1 MTRST
6 PHVTAP
12 FITTIPRLIAS
23 SSTPLSHKSLSSK
36 PSLLKFV
43 LFSTVVA
50 STAMMSACGGADS
63 STEIEGARTISL
75 SIPFAAQVDGEAAI
89 CGTEF
94 QSVGADATTVTFADI
109 RLYAHDFKLVTDEGV
124 EIDLTL
130 DTLSGDSPAQN
141 DRVVQLDL
149 RDTVGCESGAD
160 TNPNFNDLA
169 MVSGTVPEGVTVSA
183 LRFTL
188 GVPFDLNHASQ
199 SDAAEP
205 LRNPGRASGAGWNW
219 QNGYKFASFDV
230 MPVGGWT
237 DPADAERSGSRW
249 NAHIGS
255 TGCPVTA
262 SELENGTE
270 PETCTNENRPV
281 ITLALGAFELE
292 DLESESLESE
302 SVQVVIDYA
311 KLVDRVSVAQDEGEK
326 PGCMSGP
333 TDPECEDVFANL
345 GLSWGDNTASTQS
358 VFTLEAVPQSSPSA
372 E

>member
-1 MTRST
+1 MS
-6 PHVTAP
+6 HVTAQ
-12 FITTIPRLIAS
+12 FSRK
-23 SSTPLSHKSLSSK
+23 PLMLSALTMSAV
-36 PSLLKFV
+36 LL
-43 LFSTVVA
+43 
-50 STAMMSACGGADS
+50 SACGGADS
-63 STEIEGARTISL
+63 STDIDGARTIAL
-75 SIPFAAQVDGEAAI
+75 SIPFAAQVDGEAAT

-94 QSVGADATTVTFADI
+94 QSVGADATTITFADL

-160 TNPNFNDLA
+160 ANPNFNDLA
-169 MVSGTVPEGVTVSA
+169 WVSGTVPEGVTVFA

-237 DPADAERSGSRW
+237 DPADAARSGSRW

-292 DLESESLESE
+292 HLESE

-311 KLVDRVSVAQDEGEK
+311 KLVDGVSVAQDEGGA

-333 TDPECEDVFANL
+333 ADPECEGVFANL
-345 GLSWGDNTASTQS
+345 GLSWGGNTASTQS
-358 VFTLEAVPQSSPSA
+358 VFTLEAAPQSMLESSPQSGPSA

>member
-1 MTRST
+1 MRT
-6 PHVTAP
+6 HVQE
-12 FITTIPRLIAS
+12 
-23 SSTPLSHKSLSSK
+23 
-36 PSLLKFV
+36 
-43 LFSTVVA
+43 FSTA
-50 STAMMSACGGADS
+50 G
-63 STEIEGARTISL
+63 RRFTIH
-75 SIPFAAQVDGEAAI
+75 
-89 CGTEF
+89 
-94 QSVGADATTVTFADI
+94 
-109 RLYAHDFKLVTDEGV
+109 LYAHDFKLVTDEGV

-130 DTLSGDSPAQN
+130 NTLSGDSPAQN

-160 TNPNFNDLA
+160 ANPNFNDLA

-237 DPADAERSGSRW
+237 DPADAERTGSRW

-262 SELENGTE
+262 SELESGTE
-270 PETCTNENRPV
+270 PEACTNENRPV

-311 KLVDRVSVAQDEGEK
+311 ELVDGVSVGQDEGGA

-333 TDPECEDVFANL
+333 TDPECEVVFANL
-345 GLSWGDNTASTQS
+345 GLSWGDNAALTQS
-358 VFTLEAVPQSSPSA
+358 VFTLEAVPQSASSA

>member
-1 MTRST
+1 MPR
-6 PHVTAP
+6 PMLHATAQ
-12 FITTIPRLIAS
+12 FSRK
-23 SSTPLSHKSLSSK
+23 PLMLSALTMSAV
-36 PSLLKFV
+36 V
-43 LFSTVVA
+43 L
-50 STAMMSACGGADS
+50 SACGGSDS
-63 STEIEGARTISL
+63 STEIDGPRDVTL
-75 SIPFAAQVDGEAAI
+75 SIPFAAQVDGEAAT

-94 QSVGADATTVTFADI
+94 LSVGADATTVTFADL
-109 RLYAHDFKLVTDEGV
+109 RLYAHDFKLVTDEDV

-149 RDTVGCESGAD
+149 RDTVGCESGAED
-160 TNPNFNDLA
+160 NPNFNDLA
-169 MVSGTVPEGVTVSA
+169 LVSGTVPEGVTVSA

-281 ITLALGAFELE
+281 ITLELGAFELE
-292 DLESESLESE
+292 NLESGA
-302 SVQVVIDYA
+302 VQVVIDYA
-311 KLVDRVSVAQDEGEK
+311 ELVDGVSVAQDEGGA

-345 GLSWGDNTASTQS
+345 GLSWGDNAASTQS
-358 VFTLEAVPQSSPSA
+358 VFTLEAVPQSAPSA

>member
-1 MTRST
+1 MPR
-6 PHVTAP
+6 PMLHATAQ
-12 FITTIPRLIAS
+12 FSRK
-23 SSTPLSHKSLSSK
+23 PLMLSALTMSAV
-36 PSLLKFV
+36 V
-43 LFSTVVA
+43 L
-50 STAMMSACGGADS
+50 SACGGSDS
-63 STEIEGARTISL
+63 STEIDGPRDVTI
-75 SIPFAAQVDGEAAI
+75 SIPFAAQVDGEAAT

-94 QSVGADATTVTFADI
+94 QSVGADGTTVTFADL

-149 RDTVGCESGAD
+149 RDTVGCESGAED
-160 TNPNFNDLA
+160 NPNFNDLA
-169 MVSGTVPEGVTVSA
+169 LVSGTVPEGVTVSA

-345 GLSWGDNTASTQS
+345 GLSWGDNAASTQS
-358 VFTLEAVPQSSPSA
+358 VFTLEAVPQSAPSA

>member
-6 PHVTAP
+6 PHATAP
-12 FITTIPRLIAS
+12 FIPEAS
-23 SSTPLSHKSLSSK
+23 SSK
-36 PSLLKFV
+36 PSALKPVV
-43 LFSTVVA
+43 LSAVVA
-50 STAMMSACGGADS
+50 SAAMLSACGGADS
-63 STEIEGARTISL
+63 STEIDGARTIAL
-75 SIPFAAQVDGEAAI
+75 SIPFAAQVDGEAAT

-94 QSVGADATTVTFADI
+94 QSVGADASTVTFADL
-109 RLYAHDFKLVTDEGV
+109 RLYAHDFKLVTDEGIA
-124 EIDLTL
+124 IDLTL

-149 RDTVGCESGAD
+149 RDTVGCESDAD
-160 TNPNFNDLA
+160 ANPNFNNRA
-169 MVSGTVPEGVTVSA
+169 QVSGAVPEGVTVSA

-237 DPADAERSGSRW
+237 DPANAGRSGSRW
-249 NAHIGS
+249 NVHVGS

-292 DLESESLESE
+292 DLESGA
-302 SVQVVIDYA
+302 VHVVIDYA
-311 KLVDRVSVAQDEGEK
+311 KLVDGASVAQDEGGA

-333 TDPECEDVFANL
+333 TDPECEGVFANV
-345 GLSWGDNTASTQS
+345 GLSWGGNTAPTQS
-358 VFTLEAVPQSSPSA
+358 VFMLEAASQTMSESSPESA
-372 E
+372 FAAE